1 MCTCADPERF
11 VKGGPIFTVFMGFF
25 VVDEGDRGSKFHTKR
40 AIIGPPAK
48 LRLNGVRWRADD
60 GHTLNSG
67 LVAL

>member
-1 MCTCADPERF
+1 MHMH
-11 VKGGPIFTVFMGFF
+11 GPRKFCQRGSIFTVFMFFF
-25 VVDEGDRGSKFHTKR
+25 VVDEGDRGSKCHTKR